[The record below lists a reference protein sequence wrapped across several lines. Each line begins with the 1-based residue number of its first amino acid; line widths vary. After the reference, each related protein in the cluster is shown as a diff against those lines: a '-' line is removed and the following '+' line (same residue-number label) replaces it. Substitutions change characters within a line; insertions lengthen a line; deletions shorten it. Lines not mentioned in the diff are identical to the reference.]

1 MKKPP
6 YSHKEAAQLCA
17 DFQHLVGERYNDT
30 EDAMIECVAIV
41 PFDENNKKKFIVY
54 YHLLNDATIA
64 LNHEYKG
71 LLFDVM
77 VLATY
82 PQKCDLLYKEL
93 DAWLEHAGA
102 AMPGHASLTLI

>member
-6 YSHKEAAQLCA
+6 YAHQEAAQLCA
-17 DFQHLVGERYNDT
+17 DFQHLVGERYCNTD
-30 EDAMIECVAIV
+30 DATIECVAIV
-41 PFDENNKKKFIVY
+41 PFDESNKKKFIVY
-54 YHLLNDATIA
+54 YHLLNDATTA
-64 LNHEYKG
+64 LQHEYKG

-93 DAWLEHAGA
+93 HVWLEQAATMVAEHA
-102 AMPGHASLTLI
+102 PS